1 MNIKKGISALLIT
14 VVLILSI
21 TIMPVSAVSDNE
33 INVQEC
39 ETYVQKMKYDFMST
53 GVKRPYAGYYY
64 SHSNELADELITVA
78 SEYKSGKATADE
90 LQNKYDE
97 TKDFYENPWIRPDY
111 AGYTCYI
118 AVNEKNYN
126 NWYYEGQWNTFVEKR
141 ENLVKSLSVNHP
153 DFVPKE
159 YGEGIEEEEYTL
171 EQQKYISK
179 CFYELLEIYNEM
191 TCGGIVL
198 GDVNKDGFVN
208 VADVTLIQKYIAGE
222 AEFTDAQKLR
232 ARVNCDSYSVSI
244 KDSTTVQKCIAGYT
258 DAYFYPNGVVKNE
271 RDFATSLDNWQI
283 CCQF

>member
-97 TKDFYENPWIRPDY
+97 TKDFYENPWIRPD
-111 AGYTCYI
+111 
-118 AVNEKNYN
+118 
-126 NWYYEGQWNTFVEKR
+126 
-141 ENLVKSLSVNHP
+141 
-153 DFVPKE
+153 
-159 YGEGIEEEEYTL
+159 
-171 EQQKYISK
+171 
-179 CFYELLEIYNEM
+179 
-191 TCGGIVL
+191 
-198 GDVNKDGFVN
+198 
-208 VADVTLIQKYIAGE
+208 
-222 AEFTDAQKLR
+222 
-232 ARVNCDSYSVSI
+232 
-244 KDSTTVQKCIAGYT
+244 
-258 DAYFYPNGVVKNE
+258 
-271 RDFATSLDNWQI
+271 
-283 CCQF
+283 